1 MFFIFPHSEFQTTSK
16 FCVWFAFIN
25 LPFSFISAISTV
37 EGVLRRTI
45 SGLAQDQPVRRHLN
59 PEDAEQIDEYIK
71 KIETLIELSEPF
83 HVVSLFRRDL

>member
-1 MFFIFPHSEFQTTSK
+1 MKILSKYVNRFTCFVYICKSSFF
-16 FCVWFAFIN
+16 
-25 LPFSFISAISTV
+25 FISAISTV

-83 HVVSLFRRDL
+83 HVVSLFRRDP